1 MTLKSWLKNK
11 WVRTHQTSKEEIRGL
26 ISSAEEDIKSA
37 QVEGI
42 ASGWRLNMA
51 YTALLRYATIAMY
64 VNGYQA
70 ERNRKH
76 ERTLESIRFTVPRY
90 NSDSILILQKIRQK
104 RHQATY
110 DSIEAVSETEAE
122 SAMKMTFELGNE
134 VLKMLRDKYPEFL

>member
-76 ERTLESIRFTVPRY
+76 ERTIESIRFTVPKY

>member
-1 MTLKSWLKNK
+1 MTLKSWLENK

-76 ERTLESIRFTVPRY
+76 ERTIESIRFTVPKY
-90 NSDSILILQKIRQK
+90 NSNSILILQKIRQK

-110 DSIEAVSETEAE
+110 DSIEAVSKTEAE
-122 SAMKMTFELGNE
+122 SAMKMTNELGYE

>member
-1 MTLKSWLKNK
+1 MTLKSWLKNR